1 VVATIDA
8 LDHTLN
14 DVCLANEDGAV
25 PDGSVTTFSLEAF
38 SVSCS
43 RVDREQQL
51 QWAEAVTAESDSAV
65 VVFGLSSVDS
75 DTATTATITISTW
88 NTGSVTQFTSANGT
102 LSEAELL
109 SSIVGLHV
117 SGATTTSS
125 GVGGGGGQPASGMV
139 SVDDTTDYS
148 ISIAVEATSAPDAD
162 LRKAVSCRYYDPDR
176 SSWSE
181 RGVFLQGLK
190 LLGLGPDGAITGG
203 EETELALVALQVSAI
218 CVTTHLTL
226 FSLGDGSA
234 AVQVLEDKLQALGDR
249 VEAIGSAA
257 LLDGNT
263 EVNWPILAAF
273 AGATLLFLWVVSVSK
288 AAGRKGA
295 VEEARAVYLQLGV
308 LARPQVRSARLH

>member
-1 VVATIDA
+1 
-8 LDHTLN
+8 
-14 DVCLANEDGAV
+14 
-25 PDGSVTTFSLEAF
+25 LEAF

-51 QWAEAVTAESDSAV
+51 QWVEAVTAESDSAV
-65 VVFGLSSVDS
+65 VVFGLSSMDS
-75 DTATTATITISTW
+75 DTATTATITLSTW
-88 NTGSVTQFTSANGT
+88 NTGSVTQLMSANGT

-117 SGATTTSS
+117 SGASTTSS
-125 GVGGGGGQPASGMV
+125 GVGGGGDQPASGMV

-176 SSWSE
+176 SSWNE

-190 LLGLGPDGAITGG
+190 LGPGTTGG
-203 EETELALVALQVSAI
+203 EETTEPLVALALQVSAI

-273 AGATLLFLWVVSVSK
+273 AGATLLFFGVVSVSK
-288 AAGRKGA
+288 AAGQKGA
-295 VEEARAVYLQLGV
+295 VEEARAVYLQLGM

>member
-1 VVATIDA
+1 MA
-8 LDHTLN
+8 
-14 DVCLANEDGAV
+14 
-25 PDGSVTTFSLEAF
+25 
-38 SVSCS
+38 
-43 RVDREQQL
+43 
-51 QWAEAVTAESDSAV
+51 
-65 VVFGLSSVDS
+65 
-75 DTATTATITISTW
+75 
-88 NTGSVTQFTSANGT
+88 
-102 LSEAELL
+102 
-109 SSIVGLHV
+109 
-117 SGATTTSS
+117 
-125 GVGGGGGQPASGMV
+125 
-139 SVDDTTDYS
+139 SVDDTADYS
-148 ISIAVEATSAPDAD
+148 ISIAVEATSAPDTD
-162 LRKAVSCRYYDPDR
+162 LRKAVSCRYYDSDR

-190 LLGLGPDGAITGG
+190 LLGLGPGGASTGG
-203 EETELALVALQVSAI
+203 GETEPALVALQVSAI

-226 FSLGDGSA
+226 FSLSGGSA

-308 LARPQVRSARLH
+308 LARPQVRSICLH

>member
-1 VVATIDA
+1 
-8 LDHTLN
+8 
-14 DVCLANEDGAV
+14 
-25 PDGSVTTFSLEAF
+25 
-38 SVSCS
+38 
-43 RVDREQQL
+43 
-51 QWAEAVTAESDSAV
+51 
-65 VVFGLSSVDS
+65 VVFGLSSMDS
-75 DTATTATITISTW
+75 DTATTATTATITITTW
-88 NTGSVTQFTSANGT
+88 NTDAVTQLTSTNGT
-102 LSEAELL
+102 LLEAELL

-117 SGATTTSS
+117 SGGSD
-125 GVGGGGGQPASGMV
+125 QPASGMV
-139 SVDDTTDYS
+139 SVDDTADYS
-148 ISIAVEATSAPDAD
+148 ISIAVKATSAPDTD
-162 LRKAVSCRYYDPDR
+162 LRKAVSCRYYDSDR

-181 RGVFLQGLK
+181 RGVLLQGLE
-190 LLGLGPDGAITGG
+190 LLGGD
-203 EETELALVALQVSAI
+203 ETEPALLALQVSAI
-218 CVTTHLTL
+218 CITTHLTL
-226 FSLGDGSA
+226 FSLSDGSA